1 MEEKFENIYVQR
13 KLEDDTNYVIL
24 IFNQDNSY
32 IVKNK
37 NKIDKIIINNEKQ
50 NLEQGIA
57 VTKDTEVQVHYKT
70 ILRAGE
76 NFIKFI
82 SNTIKNKLVSIN
94 LSKFDSNLKTIHSML
109 SG

>member
-1 MEEKFENIYVQR
+1 M
-13 KLEDDTNYVIL
+13 IL

-32 IVKNK
+32 IVKKK

-76 NFIKFI
+76 IFIKDI
-82 SNTIKNKLVSIN
+82 NDTIKNKLVLIDW
-94 LSKFDSNLKTIHSML
+94 SKFDSNLKIIHSML